1 MTNIQMPCSIIVRKY
16 CSLALCVKLTSANSD
31 CGSPPVLQG
40 VPVELLC
47 GFAPPGPHMDVSRP
61 RHHRPALRTLPD
73 PLCCL

>member
-1 MTNIQMPCSIIVRKY
+1 MTNDMSCT
-16 CSLALCVKLTSANSD
+16 LCHVKKFMSAILD

-40 VPVELLC
+40 VTVELLC

-61 RHHRPALRTLPD
+61 RNHRPALCALPD